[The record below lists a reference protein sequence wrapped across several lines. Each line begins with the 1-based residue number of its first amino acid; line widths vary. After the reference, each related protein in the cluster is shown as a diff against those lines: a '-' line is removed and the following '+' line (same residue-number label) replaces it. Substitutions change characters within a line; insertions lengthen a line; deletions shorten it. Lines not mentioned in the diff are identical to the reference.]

1 MLCGIHHIS
10 IKVLK
15 YKKRAFH
22 IFSTYFRPLQVLWLN
37 SEILKY
43 VNWCGVNEY
52 FWPKTMYL
60 EYNAHWDELCC
71 WLVFKKYVVSLN
83 LIPVNKLWERK
94 LRHWLT
100 LINMTKSCQ
109 GKLSLQPI
117 SGVILSCTIIYQAL
131 IKPFSFFCILI
142 SSPRFIMI
150 NYELKINCIL
160 K

>member
-1 MLCGIHHIS
+1 MFVS
-10 IKVLK
+10 VD
-15 YKKRAFH
+15 
-22 IFSTYFRPLQVLWLN
+22 TYFWISTRCLSDLMFVWLGVCLTRCLSDLMFVWLDVCPLLDVCLTRCL
-37 SEILKY
+37 S
-43 VNWCGVNEY
+43 
-52 FWPKTMYL
+52 
-60 EYNAHWDELCC
+60 AHR
-71 WLVFKKYVVSLN
+71 WLVFKKYVVLLN